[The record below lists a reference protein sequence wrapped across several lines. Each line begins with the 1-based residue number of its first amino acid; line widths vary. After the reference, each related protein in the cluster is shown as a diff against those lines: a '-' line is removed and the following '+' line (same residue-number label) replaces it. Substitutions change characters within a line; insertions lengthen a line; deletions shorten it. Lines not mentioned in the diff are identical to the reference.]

1 MLGVLL
7 AENGMFCRYAPV
19 DAQRVIEYAYTA
31 VSLRMVELV
40 ALVLKY
46 CRLAQ
51 HGKAM
56 GESFRDEK
64 LPVIVFCQF
73 HGDIALNTA
82 GIIPQIMPPMAL
94 AINITIR
101 SRIGDILSPA

>member
-19 DAQRVIEYAYTA
+19 DAQRVIEYAYAA

-73 HGDIALNTA
+73 HGDMLTVCGDPLRMSTA
-82 GIIPQIMPPMAL
+82 TSSTLPLTHLTNFACVNGG
-94 AINITIR
+94 R
-101 SRIGDILSPA
+101 

>member
-73 HGDIALNTA
+73 HGDPLRMSTA
-82 GIIPQIMPPMAL
+82 TSSTLPLTHLTNFACVNGG
-94 AINITIR
+94 R
-101 SRIGDILSPA
+101 